1 VTHPPDR
8 AWFARKHITGLKI
21 FGGVVLNSPVGGIN
35 PDAVNWMWRMQGGF
49 GRVVWFPTFD
59 ADNHVKHF
67 KDAPE
72 GIKVVDGD
80 GKVLPAV
87 RDVLKIAPRRSSSF
101 ILDTCRQPR
110 RLLSSRPAAI
120 WVWNALLSPTHSSKS
135 ST

>member
-1 VTHPPDR
+1 
-8 AWFARKHITGLKI
+8 
-21 FGGVVLNSPVGGIN
+21 
-35 PDAVNWMWRMQGGF
+35 MQGGF

-72 GIKVVDGD
+72 RIKVLDAN

-87 RDVLKIAPRRSSSF
+87 REVLKICAEQKLVVQTGHLSPSEAS
-101 ILDTCRQPR
+101 
-110 RLLSSRPAAI
+110 LSSRRAATPAWIA
-120 WVWNALLSPTHSSKS
+120 WLSPMLSSRL